1 MKYELSEFNENGV
14 SWPFSINQNSN
25 LSELKKYFISR
36 TSCQSFWKKTKS

>member
-25 LSELKKYFISR
+25 LSELEKIFFISR
-36 TSCQSFWKKTKS
+36 TSCQSF